1 MAKSWR
7 HILLAS
13 LLAMFTCGC
22 ASVWHDLKPHRLR
35 QWNRG
40 DAPSMDPDFTSI
52 SPTSRTGLVR
62 VDRPGKQAEMSAN
75 CAEVTLARGQ
85 NPQ

>member
-7 HILLAS
+7 QILLAS
-13 LLAMFTCGC
+13 LLATFTCGC
-22 ASVWHDLKPHRLR
+22 ANVWHDLQPHRMR
-35 QWNRG
+35 RMNRG
-40 DAPSMDPDFTSI
+40 DAPSLDPDFTSI
-52 SPTSRTGLVR
+52 NSSPKGGLVR
-62 VDRPGKQAEMSAN
+62 IDNPGKQPGMTAN